1 MSSPP
6 ASLTNAAILR
16 RLFALSWQYRRD
28 CIAVLALQG
37 ALLVLGLLGLGAVGL
52 AVDAIRHALDR
63 GAAAPRWPFGLTP
76 PAATEPMTVVL
87 GLAAL
92 VLVMAA
98 LRSFLN
104 YRYSFAVGKLLQSD
118 IVPRLRGEVFDKLQR
133 LDFRFFDANASGSI
147 INRVTG
153 DVQSLRSFVDG
164 VLIQSVILLLSLA
177 VYLAYMLS
185 KHVGLTAACLASTP
199 LLWLVTALFSRWVQ
213 PAYAENR
220 RLADDLVLALSEGV
234 QGIQVVRG
242 FGGEAHELERFR
254 RKNRQLRDQQR
265 RVFWRV
271 SVFTPGVSL
280 VGQLNLVVLLF
291 YGGWAVRTGH
301 ISLGDLIVFAGL
313 LQQFSGQITNLAT
326 VVNTLQQSLIGAR
339 RVFEVLDAPVAV
351 ESPAAPVR
359 PATLTGAVCF
369 ERTAFAYR
377 PGEVVLDGI
386 ELDVPAGGRIAIL
399 GETGAG
405 KSTLL
410 SLIPRFYDP
419 TAGRVLVDGL
429 DVRTL
434 DLALLRR
441 QIGVVF
447 QESFLFS
454 DSVAA
459 NIAFGQPQATRAAIE
474 RAARLARAHDFV
486 TALPNG
492 YDTRVGEGGHGLSG
506 GQRQRLALARALLL
520 EPRILL
526 LDDPSAALD
535 PETEEEM
542 FAALETAMVGR
553 TTLIIAHR
561 LSTLRRADL
570 IVVLA
575 DGRIVQRGTHAQLMQ
590 EGGPYLR
597 AMSMQVVDAGPRVV
611 SDEPA
616 PAGAKTEARTE
627 AKSEAKSDEESDA
640 KSDNDG
646 NTPRPAAEQRP

>member
-1 MSSPP
+1 MDSPAP
-6 ASLTNAAILR
+6 PLTNAAILR

-52 AVDAIRHALDR
+52 AVDVIRHALDP
-63 GAAAPRWPFGLTP
+63 AAAGPRWPLGVAL
-76 PAATEPMTVVL
+76 PASMQPMTVVL
-87 GLAAL
+87 ALAGM
-92 VLVMAA
+92 VLAMAG
-98 LRSFLN
+98 LRSVLN
-104 YRYSFAVGKLLQSD
+104 YRYSIAVGKLLQAD

-153 DVQSLRSFVDG
+153 DVQSLRSFIDG

-177 VYLAYMLS
+177 VYLGYMLS

-242 FGGEAHELERFR
+242 FGGEVHELERYR
-254 RKNRQLRDQQR
+254 RKNRQLRDQQWR
-265 RVFWRV
+265 IFRRV

-291 YGGWAVRTGH
+291 YGGWTVRVGH

-339 RVFEVLDAPVAV
+339 RVFEVLDAPIAV
-351 ESPAAPVR
+351 QSPKAPLR
-359 PATLTGAVCF
+359 PASITGAVRF
-369 ERTAFAYR
+369 EQAAFAYR
-377 PGEVVLDGI
+377 AGEAVLDGI
-386 ELDVPAGGRIAIL
+386 ELDVPAGGRLAIL

-419 TAGRVLVDGL
+419 TGGRVLIDGI
-429 DVRTL
+429 DVR
-434 DLALLRR
+434 DLELAFLRR

-454 DSVAA
+454 ASVAA
-459 NIAFGQPQATRAAIE
+459 NIAFGQPQASRAAIE

-486 TALPNG
+486 TALPDG
-492 YDTRVGEGGHGLSG
+492 YDTYVGEGGHGLSG

-553 TTLIIAHR
+553 TTFIIAHR

-575 DGRIVQRGTHAQLMQ
+575 DGRIVQRGTHAELMQ
-590 EGGPYLR
+590 QGGPYLR
-597 AMSMQVVDAGPRVV
+597 AMSLQVVDAGPRVV
-611 SDEPA
+611 SDED
-616 PAGAKTEARTE
+616 TEAGKQ
-627 AKSEAKSDEESDA
+627 AA
-640 KSDNDG
+640 
-646 NTPRPAAEQRP
+646 RPASAEQRP

>member
-1 MSSPP
+1 MASPP
-6 ASLTNAAILR
+6 PTLSNAAILR

-52 AVDAIRHALDR
+52 AVDAIRHALDPV
-63 GAAAPRWPFGLTP
+63 AASPRWPLHLTP
-76 PAATEPMTVVL
+76 APSTPPLAIVI

-92 VLVMAA
+92 VLVMAGV
-98 LRSFLN
+98 RSLLN
-104 YRYSFAVGKLLQSD
+104 YRYSIAVGRLLQAD

-177 VYLAYMLS
+177 VYLGYMLS
-185 KHVGLTAACLASTP
+185 KDVGLTAACLASTP

-234 QGIQVVRG
+234 QGLAVVRG

-265 RVFWRV
+265 RIFWRV

-280 VGQLNLVVLLF
+280 VGQLNIVVLLF
-291 YGGWAVRTGH
+291 YGGWSVRVGH

-351 ESPAAPVR
+351 RSPRSPVQ
-359 PATLTGAVCF
+359 PGQLTGAVRF
-369 ERTAFAYR
+369 DGVSFAYR
-377 PGEVVLDGI
+377 PGEPVLDGI
-386 ELDVPAGGRIAIL
+386 DLDVPAGARIAIL

-405 KSTLL
+405 KSTCL
-410 SLIPRFYDP
+410 SLVPRFYDP
-419 TAGRVLVDGL
+419 TAGRVLIDGI
-429 DVRTL
+429 DVRDL
-434 DLALLRR
+434 DLAFLRR

-454 DSVAA
+454 DTVAA
-459 NIAFGQPQATRAAIE
+459 NIAFGQPHASRAAIE
-474 RAARLARAHDFV
+474 QAARLARAHDFV
-486 TALPNG
+486 TALPDG
-492 YDTRVGEGGHGLSG
+492 YATRVGEGGHGLSG

-535 PETEEEM
+535 PETEEEL
-542 FAALETAMVGR
+542 FAALESAVVGR
-553 TTLIIAHR
+553 TTFIIAHR

-575 DGRIVQRGTHAQLMQ
+575 DARIVQRGTHAELMQ
-590 EGGPYLR
+590 QGGPYLR

-611 SDEPA
+611 GDA
-616 PAGAKTEARTE
+616 PGF
-627 AKSEAKSDEESDA
+627 
-640 KSDNDG
+640 
-646 NTPRPAAEQRP
+646 AAEAQP